1 MPRRHVPGG
10 ELVHRAIAAD
20 AGHIRRT
27 SVAITSIL
35 ALVATLLV
43 GAAGTATAGPP
54 DRPGVAPPGQ
64 WTDASLGELAVR
76 GSVEQIQVI
85 HAEPGATVAIRG
97 PRGYRASAVTDAQ
110 GGLVLRDVPAGG
122 GYTVEIAGERG
133 RFPVTVLAPDDHPDP
148 RFYAAQDLDPSE
160 GYLETRDGTLLAYQV
175 VLPDPEVFGP
185 GPYPVVVDYSA
196 YRPSI
201 DFFDGVGNRFPAL
214 GYAAVGVNMRG
225 SACSGGAFDY
235 FEELQWLDGY
245 DLVEALAAQDWSDGV
260 ALIGKSYPGISQLF
274 VASTQPPSLEAIV
287 PGHVIGEFYRDVAY
301 PGGVLNYA
309 FAAVFSQD
317 QDARS
322 AFPSSYPQVNARAE
336 EDPVCLA
343 NQALRGQN
351 VSLEAGIFGNPYDG
365 AYWRARAP
373 ERLVGSIT
381 VPTLLVNAWQ
391 DEQTGA
397 GPAKLLERFADA
409 TPARLLGTNGDHGE
423 YYRGDVWA
431 EIVRFLD
438 VYLGEQVP
446 AEVAA
451 YEDEP
456 PVTILLELD
465 RDGVAGARFELPSF
479 EAAGDGQRFVLGD
492 DLLADDPDEGAAAS
506 TFTYDP
512 PGIAD
517 FAGGWLMPGQ
527 NQWLPPL
534 QDRVTFT
541 SEPLAA
547 DTIVAGSGSV
557 DLWVAAD
564 ATDVDLEVTLTEIR
578 PDGHEQLVQSGW
590 LRASHR
596 ALDEA
601 ASTAL
606 RPRHLHT
613 AEAQAPLEPGAVTP
627 MRVELFPVGH
637 AFRSGSQLRLT
648 VDGPGGNRWR
658 WGFAPLPGVF
668 DVTVVHDAAHP
679 SALVLPVVDADGVE
693 LPPLPACGTVSSQPC
708 RPVS

>member
-1 MPRRHVPGG
+1 VQRATGTGSLRTTV
-10 ELVHRAIAAD
+10 AIA
-20 AGHIRRT
+20 
-27 SVAITSIL
+27 SVL
-35 ALVATLLV
+35 ALIATLLV
-43 GAAGTATAGPP
+43 SGAPSASAAPP
-54 DRPGVAPPGQ
+54 DRSAVAPPGQ
-64 WTDASLGELAVR
+64 WTDATRGELTVR
-76 GSVEQIQVI
+76 GSVEQLQVI
-85 HAEPGATVAIRG
+85 HAEPGAEVTVRG
-97 PRGYRASAVTDAQ
+97 PRGYRETAVTDTQ

-133 RFPVTVLAPDDHPDP
+133 RFPVRVLAPDEHPDP
-148 RFYAAQDLDPSE
+148 RFYAAQQLDPSA

-175 VLPDPEVFGP
+175 VLPDPAVFGP

-201 DFFDGVGNRFPAL
+201 DFFDGVGSRFPAL
-214 GYAAVGVNMRG
+214 GYVAVGVNMRG

-235 FEELQWLDGY
+235 FEPLQWLDGY

-274 VASTQPPSLEAIV
+274 VASTRPPSLEAIV
-287 PGHVIGEFYRDVAY
+287 PGHVIGDFYRDVAY

-317 QDARS
+317 QDDRS
-322 AFPSSYPQVNARAE
+322 AFPSSYPQVNARAA

-351 VSLEAGIFGNPYDG
+351 LSMEAGIFGHPYDG
-365 AYWRARAP
+365 AYWQERAP

-391 DEQTGA
+391 DEQTGG
-397 GPAKLLERFADA
+397 GPAKLLERFPED

-423 YYRGDVWA
+423 YFRGDVWA

-438 VYLGEQVP
+438 VYLGDQDP
-446 AEVAA
+446 ATVAA
-451 YEDEP
+451 YEAEP

-465 RDGVAGARFELPSF
+465 RTGVAGARLELPSF
-479 EAAGDGQRFVLGD
+479 EAAGEGHRFVFGD
-492 DLLADDPDEGAAAS
+492 DLLADEPDEGGASS
-506 TFTYDP
+506 TFRYDP
-512 PGIAD
+512 PSIGD
-517 FAGGWLMPGQ
+517 FGSGWLMPGQ

-541 SEPLAA
+541 STPLTA
-547 DTIVAGSGSV
+547 DTVIAGSGSV
-557 DLWVAAD
+557 DLWIAAE

-578 PDGHEQLVQSGW
+578 PDGQEQLVQSGW

-601 ASTAL
+601 ASTTL

-613 AEAQAPLEPGAVTP
+613 AATRQPLEPGELTP
-627 MRVELFPVGH
+627 VRVELFPVAH
-637 AFRSGSQLRLT
+637 AFRAGSQLRLT
-648 VDGPGGNRWR
+648 IDGPGGNRWR
-658 WGFAPLPGVF
+658 WGFAPLPGGF
-668 DVTVVHDAAHP
+668 DVTVAHDAEHP
-679 SALVLPVVDADGVE
+679 SSLVLPVVDAGAVD

-708 RPVS
+708 RPVG